1 MKRLYIIFHVNNFL
15 LTHVYPFLIM
25 NMALIMVSYSFSLT
39 FNLTVIFCFKADILS
54 HLHFFFLCS
63 YFIIPSAEIDPN
75 VHCYFNIKNP
85 LICAVTNMPVNKQMV
100 FFVPFFI
107 KISLQG
113 STLMSSMYP
122 CFAEAQQLFSLPDG
136 TFWYEG
142 FILLIVNY

>member
-1 MKRLYIIFHVNNFL
+1 
-15 LTHVYPFLIM
+15 
-25 NMALIMVSYSFSLT
+25 
-39 FNLTVIFCFKADILS
+39 
-54 HLHFFFLCS
+54 
-63 YFIIPSAEIDPN
+63 
-75 VHCYFNIKNP
+75 
-85 LICAVTNMPVNKQMV
+85 MPVNKQMV

-122 CFAEAQQLFSLPDG
+122 CFTEAQQLFSLPDG